1 MTQALE
7 QQETQSANSAAV
19 SSIIPKGRE
28 NDYWEMAAPSTHF
41 LDMEIDRSK
50 MYVAPLLITNGSE
63 DRDGEVTNP
72 DGLIDVAFRR
82 DPVVF
87 LQHSH
92 RVAPMVPPVG
102 TAETPERV
110 FDLHRRPDGWYSG
123 CRFTQAT
130 KFAGQVFRLVDDGV
144 LRGRSIGALNHQLSN
159 YKPRLPGVMF
169 HNNQIMPVRTR
180 SVSHDKYELIEWSW
194 VWMPANREIVT
205 PMREITP
212 AKEVVPIL
220 KGILCRNGLDGMSL
234 DPSLKMVLKSL
245 NLAEPVTNLN
255 HAGKIK
261 HWPFQKSYGD
271 DHVQTPVAVLF
282 SRSHYT
288 LPEARGFLKSA
299 ANLGLKSTAIGT
311 EMRNGQTFLKSV
323 QSAYSGPVEE
333 HASND
338 VPGMILLFA
347 KSTSDDVAAVV
358 ATEEAVDVEAPQQP
372 AAKPIAKPAAKPVST
387 ATEMANAASE
397 YSAEVVAQEPEAE
410 DLMIK
415 QPGLRYLKALIRKAT
430 QVVDEAEAAIEEQE
444 PELTKKCKEFTSE
457 LRSFIGKVAE
467 FQEQRYGKPGPGA
480 EQKPETA
487 ELTKSLRADLF
498 YGRKSMLPK
507 PFTKGLNALHEMATT
522 TQQKELTAAMLK
534 GVIGDQFS
542 QKQEDKE
549 RAELRE
555 KIRQGFIKRMTAG
568 LST

>member
-1 MTQALE
+1 MIE
-7 QQETQSANSAAV
+7 QQEAETAGNAAM

-41 LDMEIDRSK
+41 LDMEIDRAK
-50 MYVAPLLITNGSE
+50 MYIAPLLITNGSE

-72 DGLIDVAFRR
+72 DGLIDVAYRK

-102 TAETPERV
+102 TAETPDRT

-130 KFAGQVFRLVDDGV
+130 KFARQVFRLIDDGV

-169 HNNQIMPVRTR
+169 HNNQIMPVRTK

-194 VWMPANREIVT
+194 VWMPANREIIT

-212 AKEVVPIL
+212 DKEVVPLI
-220 KGILCRNGLDGMSL
+220 KGILSRNGLDGTAL

-255 HAGKIK
+255 HAGKVR
-261 HWPFQKSYGD
+261 HWPFQKSHGD
-271 DHVQTPVAVLF
+271 AHVQKPVAVLF
-282 SRSHYT
+282 SRKHYT
-288 LPEARGFLKSA
+288 LPQARECLKSS
-299 ANLGLKSTAIGT
+299 ANLGLIDTAIGT
-311 EMRNGQTFLKSV
+311 ENRNGETFLKSL
-323 QSAYSGPVEE
+323 QYSYNGPLEE
-333 HASND
+333 HQD
-338 VPGMILLFA
+338 PRVPGLVLLFA

-358 ATEEAVDVEAPQQP
+358 SDDDENMVDVETPQKPASAAP
-372 AAKPIAKPAAKPVST
+372 AAAVAKTSKAAAPP
-387 ATEMANAASE
+387 EE
-397 YSAEVVAQEPEAE
+397 GEVVTEGPAAE
-410 DLMIK
+410 DLMYK
-415 QPGLRYLKALIRKAT
+415 QPGLRYLKALIKKAT
-430 QVVDEAEAAIEEQE
+430 QVVDEAEAAMEEQE
-444 PELTKKCKEFTSE
+444 PELMEKCKEFTSE
-457 LRSFIGKVAE
+457 LRGFIGKVAE
-467 FQEQRYGKPGPGA
+467 FQEERYGKPGPEA

-498 YGRKSMLPK
+498 YGRKAMLPK

-522 TQQKELTAAMLK
+522 TQQKDLAAAMLK
-534 GVIGDQFS
+534 GVIGEQFS